1 MIDENLARL
10 RAHRQNIERY
20 RRLLETNLTVLER
33 DFVERRITEEESAL
47 DRLASDTFPLVLK
60 MPRKAVWCR
69 ACSAEAAAVTTTSFE
84 QARTDFAEPWSTLP
98 SWCAYGPLAFAE
110 EPVPR
115 IEMRMAGLDG
125 GETDFGHGRNDT
137 KGIV

>member
-60 MPRKAVWCR
+60 MPRKAV
-69 ACSAEAAAVTTTSFE
+69 
-84 QARTDFAEPWSTLP
+84 
-98 SWCAYGPLAFAE
+98 
-110 EPVPR
+110 
-115 IEMRMAGLDG
+115 
-125 GETDFGHGRNDT
+125 
-137 KGIV
+137 